1 MQPPGFAN
9 ATARTTALVPMAR
22 RLPAPAGGEQLHDCC
37 LVESILG
44 AGDGGSGDTAHGG
57 KT

>member
-9 ATARTTALVPMAR
+9 ATAHTTALVPMAR
-22 RLPAPAGGEQLHDCC
+22 HLPAPADGEQLHDCC
-37 LVESILG
+37 LVESISG
-44 AGDGGSGDTAHGG
+44 AGDGRSGETAHVG